1 MKRYVLG
8 NYELSSYEI
17 LLLSDSIKSHL
28 SINQKFINDCS
39 NLSVY
44 NELWNKENKILS
56 LLLKELE
63 RYWD

>member
-8 NYELSSYEI
+8 NYELSSYEV

-28 SINQKFINDCS
+28 SINQKFINYCP

-44 NELWNKENKILS
+44 NELWNKENNTLS